1 MTTNKTSIQFA
12 HANGFPASVYQE
24 LFDHLEG
31 VEINYIDAMGH
42 ADYPLDGDVTNFAH
56 ECIADIEKN
65 GSEPVV
71 GIGHSSGGV
80 VIALAALMRPELFRQ
95 IILLEPMLLSS
106 YKRAF
111 VKVAHAIGIY
121 DLMGLEKRARQRKYQ
136 FSSRAE
142 ALEYF
147 SKKKLFQNFTKKSL
161 AHYVEHGLVATE
173 SGFELKFS
181 RDTEADIFK
190 YFYNGF
196 PKGLKQL
203 SGHMIYG
210 SDSNLFSTHDVNWWK
225 GNMKNFTFHQIDAGH
240 LFPME
245 KPEET
250 AEMVKESLRK

>member
-1 MTTNKTSIQFA
+1 MTKNKTPIQFA

-31 VEINYIDAMGH
+31 VEINYIEAMGH
-42 ADYPLDGDVTNFAH
+42 ADYPLDGDVTNFTH

-65 GSEPVV
+65 GKYPVV

-80 VIALAALMRPELFRQ
+80 VIALAALIRPELFRQ

-111 VKVAHAIGIY
+111 VQMAHAVGFY
-121 DLMGLEKRARQRKYQ
+121 DMMGLEKRARQRKYQ

-147 SKKKLFQNFTKKSL
+147 GNKRLFKDFTPKSL
-161 AHYVEHGLVATE
+161 ANYVEHGLIQTE

-181 RDTEADIFK
+181 RDIEADIFK

-210 SDSNLFSTHDVNWWK
+210 KESNLFTAHDVKWWK
-225 GNMKNFTFHQIDAGH
+225 RNMKKFNFHEMDAGH

-245 KPEET
+245 KPKET
-250 AEMVKESLRK
+250 ANLIKGILRD